1 MIKKIPAIFRSSSS
15 REREKRKVDKNREA
29 KGSLDGATFPHLC
42 VCVCACELTQVRGT
56 FEKSAMIQAGREG
69 RN

>member
-1 MIKKIPAIFRSSSS
+1 MIKKIPAVFRSSSS

-42 VCVCACELTQVRGT
+42 VCACGLTQVRGT